1 MKAKKALSIFLT
13 AILAA
18 SVLVG
23 CSTPAKADETPAAQ
37 EQQVEETVEEAKYA
51 DGLYYASSDE
61 ASEWRSNVVIEVKDG
76 KIVDAEWNALNIAGG
91 KDKMTF
97 ASDGEYGMIKASKI
111 DAEWHEQAATTAAYL
126 VETQDPS
133 AVEYS
138 DEDGHVEAI
147 SGATIKV
154 KGFFELADKALSN
167 GPIAEGSFKDGY
179 YYTEGQPSEKG
190 EKDIVQLVV
199 VNGSIVDANINVLMK
214 NKEDKDSDKKT
225 ISMAGEYG
233 MEKVASSPVHEQFA
247 AIEKYLIENQGTEV
261 NYIDEDKT
269 DSITGATISV
279 KDYLTLVDEALN
291 ADPLYTIFK

>member
-1 MKAKKALSIFLT
+1 MKSKKALSIFLT

-23 CSTPAKADETPAAQ
+23 CSTPADTEETPAAQ
-37 EQQVEETVEEAKYA
+37 EQQVEETVNEAKYA
-51 DGLYYASSDE
+51 DGLYYASADE

-111 DAEWHEQAATTAAYL
+111 GAEWHEQAAITAEYL
-126 VETQDPS
+126 IETQDPS
-133 AVEYS
+133 AIEYS
-138 DEDGHVEAI
+138 DEDGHVEVI
-147 SGATIKV
+147 SGSTIKV
-154 KGFFELADKALSN
+154 KEFFELADKALSN
-167 GPIAEGSFKDGY
+167 GPIAEGNFKDGY
-179 YYTEGQPSEKG
+179 YYTEGQLSEKE

-214 NKEDKDSDKKT
+214 DKEDKDSNKKT

-233 MEKVASSPVHEQFA
+233 MEKVSNFPVHEHFA
-247 AIEKYLIENQGTEV
+247 AIENYLVETQSTEV

-279 KDYLTLVDEALN
+279 KDYLTLVDEALS